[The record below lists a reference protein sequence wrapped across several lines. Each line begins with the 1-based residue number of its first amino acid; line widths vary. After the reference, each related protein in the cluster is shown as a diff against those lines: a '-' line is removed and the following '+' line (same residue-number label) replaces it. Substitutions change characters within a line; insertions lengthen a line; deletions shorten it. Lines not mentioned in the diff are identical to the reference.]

1 MKSARLC
8 LLLLAVAVSARADF
22 SCTTEWKSN
31 GKTDATIKQYLK
43 GQRMMTDMGARVT
56 ILDFDAKTR
65 TTIDKTMKTYSVRPL
80 SQTELFRDTAGQA
93 QFKAKETG
101 QHKTINGLNA
111 SQMVM
116 TMQVDMGKAGGGMK
130 TEMEV
135 EVWYSAEIPGA
146 KEVHDFYRRN
156 WDLFPW
162 AAEPGSGRS
171 GFGKTMSDLQKQMA
185 AMNGYPVLYII
196 HMKVSGGDPRVAA
209 AMMAG
214 FNDTTVETGSF
225 STATIPD
232 SVFAI
237 PAGYT
242 KVER

>member
-8 LLLLAVAVSARADF
+8 MLLLAVAVSARADF

-31 GKTDATIKQYLK
+31 GKTDVTIKHYLK
-43 GQRMMTDMGARVT
+43 GQRMMTDMAARIT
-56 ILDFDAKTR
+56 ILDFDAKTH

-80 SQTELFRDTAGQA
+80 SQTEPSRDTGAQA
-93 QFKAKETG
+93 QFNAKETG
-101 QHKTINGLNA
+101 QHKTINGFNA

-116 TMQVDMGKAGGGMK
+116 SMQMDMGKARGGMK
-130 TEMEV
+130 MEMEA

-162 AAEPGSGRS
+162 ATEPGGGRS
-171 GFGKTMSDLQKQMA
+171 GMGKAMLDLQKQMA
-185 AMNGYPVLYII
+185 AMNGYPVLYIV
-196 HMKVSGGDPRVAA
+196 HMKVSGGDPRMAA
-209 AMMAG
+209 AMAG
-214 FNDTTVETGSF
+214 FNDTTVETGRF